1 VKRLQKSTVYTN
13 KLGEARSRG
22 KEPSSGAH
30 GAAGAKTG
38 NQTGSQAPFTGGVM
52 VALATQ
58 AEDERWQHLAPISG
72 HLLETVCAHGV
83 APYSVGSHT
92 DELAAS
98 SMEMETEAET
108 RGEGDSGVKRPRL
121 TPTPSLVS
129 SEA

>member
-22 KEPSSGAH
+22 QEPSGGAH
-30 GAAGAKTG
+30 GVAGAETG
-38 NQTGSQAPFTGGVM
+38 NQTGSQVPFTGGVI
-52 VALATQ
+52 VALETQ
-58 AEDERWQHLAPISG
+58 TDDRRWQHLVPISG
-72 HLLETVCAHGV
+72 HLLETVSAHGV

-98 SMEMETEAET
+98 LTEMETEAET
-108 RGEGDSGVKRPRL
+108 RGEGDSEVKRPRL

>member
-1 VKRLQKSTVYTN
+1 
-13 KLGEARSRG
+13 
-22 KEPSSGAH
+22 
-30 GAAGAKTG
+30 
-38 NQTGSQAPFTGGVM
+38 M

-58 AEDERWQHLAPISG
+58 TDDRRWQHLAPISG
-72 HLLETVCAHGV
+72 HLLAHGV

-98 SMEMETEAET
+98 STEMETEAET
-108 RGEGDSGVKRPRL
+108 RGEGDSGVRRPRL